1 MGQHDDQVRRMIQS
15 ASGPRP
21 PVQQIAAPINDVQLI
36 SLLAAILGDKRN
48 ALESTEEAATRRR
61 AACLEAIEVIA
72 VSATA
77 VRDGDLHRAI
87 HRATGVPDPHGAP
100 Q

>member
-21 PVQQIAAPINDVQLI
+21 PVQQIAAPINDVQLL
-36 SLLAAILGDKRN
+36 SLLAAIIGPKGS
-48 ALESTEEAATRRR
+48 ALEGAEEATNRRR
-61 AACLEAIEVIA
+61 AACLEAIEIL
-72 VSATA
+72 ATA
-77 VRDGDLHRAI
+77 ASAIRDGDLHRAI